1 MTVANCLADSIE
13 KSITTQTK
21 QKLAGKS
28 QGNQYRRKYKSRTA
42 ERRHIRYENERK
54 QEEMARD
61 QRRKWHRQNPDAGRY
76 HPSGERMR
84 SPNNC

>member
-1 MTVANCLADSIE
+1 MANSLADSIE
-13 KSITTQTK
+13 KSIMTQTK
-21 QKLAGKS
+21 QKLARKS
-28 QGNQYRRKYKSRTA
+28 QGRRYRGNYESRTA

-61 QRRKWHRQNPDAGRY
+61 RRQKWHRQNPDAGRY
-76 HPSGERMR
+76 RPSGERMR